1 MKLRHATT
9 ETKASTGPLDHILF
23 WTHVSSE
30 FFHISRQSELWVY
43 NVCHSHFYC
52 QKFDNRYIT
61 ILHNTVYRVFK

>member
-1 MKLRHATT
+1 MRQRKQKQALGHLITF
-9 ETKASTGPLDHILF
+9 SF
-23 WTHVSSE
+23 WTDVSSE